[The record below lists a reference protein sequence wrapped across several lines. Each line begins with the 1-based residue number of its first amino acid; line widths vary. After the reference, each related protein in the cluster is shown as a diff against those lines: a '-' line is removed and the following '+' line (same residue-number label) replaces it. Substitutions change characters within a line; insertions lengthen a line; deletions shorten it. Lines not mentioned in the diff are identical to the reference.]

1 MLFDTACDKKCSYNY
16 NESRRIICVITK
28 ISVVTGIL
36 KFIKL

>member
-1 MLFDTACDKKCSYNY
+1 MLFNTGCDKKYNYNY

-28 ISVVTGIL
+28 ISVATGIL